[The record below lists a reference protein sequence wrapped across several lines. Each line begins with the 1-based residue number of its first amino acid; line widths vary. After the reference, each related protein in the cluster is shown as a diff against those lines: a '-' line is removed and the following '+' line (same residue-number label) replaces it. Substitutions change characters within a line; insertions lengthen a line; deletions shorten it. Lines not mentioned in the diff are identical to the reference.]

1 MSEQRVDMPNHA
13 QWPTTTLE
21 NLCEVISR
29 GKGPRYVEA
38 STVNAI
44 GQRCITDKGFDPSLS
59 RPHDDK
65 VMGGHLI
72 PAGGDVLLNSTG
84 TGTIG
89 RSSVFDG
96 HGNFIVDSH
105 VTLLRPRNNQ
115 VDPRWLNELLRN
127 PRFQRHL
134 EANCYTGSTNQLELS
149 RSQLMKASVPTPSHE
164 EQRFFAHI
172 LDTLDTQIQKTEA
185 LIAKLEKVKEGML
198 HDLLTRGIDE
208 NGQLRPS
215 PEQAPELYKESPL
228 GLIPREWECQTLGE
242 IARILHGY
250 AFEGEFFSDKPEGK
264 RLLTPGNF
272 HRNGGLYFEPGN
284 SKWFTGKIPS
294 GYVLS
299 DSDAVTVMTDLSPK
313 TLILGRAVVLGEGE
327 DLLHNQRIGK
337 ISLRDQSVN
346 CIDFVVLAINSQ
358 KFRHQVVAEATG
370 TTVRHTSPER
380 MMSVKMATPPKAEQL
395 RIDSAYRATKTKI
408 HSEKSTLRKLNYEKA
423 SLMDDLL
430 TGRVRVTPLLDQA
443 QATTPA

>member
-1 MSEQRVDMPNHA
+1 MFEQRVDMPNHA
-13 QWPTTTLE
+13 QWPTITLE

-72 PAGGDVLLNSTG
+72 PAEGDVLLNSTG

-96 HGNFIVDSH
+96 HGKFIVDSH
-105 VTLLRPRNNQ
+105 VTLLRPRKNQ
-115 VDPRWLNELLRN
+115 VDPGWLNELLRN

-149 RSQLMKASVPTPSHE
+149 RSQLMKASVPTPSHD
-164 EQRFFAHI
+164 EQRLIASL

-185 LIAKLEKVKEGML
+185 LIAKLEKVKEGLL

-208 NGQLRPS
+208 NGRLRPS

-228 GLIPREWECQTLGE
+228 GLIPREWEIATLESVSNTVTSGSRDW
-242 IARILHGY
+242 ARFY
-250 AFEGEFFSDKPEGK
+250 ADSGALFVRIGNLTREHINFRYESSIYVRPPQNADGQRTKLEAGDVLISITADLGIIGVIPEGMGDAYINQHIALVK
-264 RLLTPGNF
+264 CLT
-272 HRNGGLYFEPGN
+272 E
-284 SKWFTGKIPS
+284 S
-294 GYVLS
+294 
-299 DSDAVTVMTDLSPK
+299 
-313 TLILGRAVVLGEGE
+313 
-327 DLLHNQRIGK
+327 
-337 ISLRDQSVN
+337 
-346 CIDFVVLAINSQ
+346 
-358 KFRHQVVAEATG
+358 FRV
-370 TTVRHTSPER
+370 
-380 MMSVKMATPPKAEQL
+380 
-395 RIDSAYRATKTKI
+395 
-408 HSEKSTLRKLNYEKA
+408 
-423 SLMDDLL
+423 
-430 TGRVRVTPLLDQA
+430 
-443 QATTPA
+443 